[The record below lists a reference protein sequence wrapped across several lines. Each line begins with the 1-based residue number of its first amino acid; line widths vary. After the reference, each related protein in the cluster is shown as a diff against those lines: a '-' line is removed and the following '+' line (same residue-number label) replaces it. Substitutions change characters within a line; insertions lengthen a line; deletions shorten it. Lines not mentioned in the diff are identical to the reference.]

1 MLDIFEIDRRLLD
14 AFERAVDPDT
24 GEILSEKALEE
35 YDQLEQDFDK
45 KCEQIALTQLM
56 TALEADA
63 IKEQKMKLAKRQSQA
78 EKKAKSIA
86 DFLAKVMNGRKLKT
100 PRVTVSYRKSETVVI
115 DNTAK
120 LPEEFLTYKN
130 PEPNKVALKKA
141 IKLGREIEG
150 VTLEEHNNIQIK

>member
-45 KCEQIALTQLM
+45 KCEQIALAQLM
-56 TALEADA
+56 TTLEADA
-63 IKEQKMKLAKRQSQA
+63 IKEQKMKLAKRQAQA
-78 EKKAKSIA
+78 EKKAKSIS
-86 DFLAKVMNGRKLKT
+86 DFLARVMDGRKLKT